1 MCRERERENGQED
14 LEEWRMERDALK
26 DQQQIR
32 HINERIMSSIEPVFG
47 MVTLMNVEGGR
58 TVRYPVCYFDKLK

>member
-1 MCRERERENGQED
+1 
-14 LEEWRMERDALK
+14 MERDALK

-47 MVTLMNVEGGR
+47 MVTRMIVEHSR
-58 TVRYPVCYFDKLK
+58 TVRYPV